1 MLLIV
6 LLLRS
11 LEVFLGQIHL
21 LEFLRPIGIQ
31 SKVLLAYEDAIV
43 LGTRVKKKIF
53 DERARLVTICWA
65 D

>member
-21 LEFLRPIGIQ
+21 LELLRPIGIH
-31 SKVLLAYEDAIV
+31 SKVLLAYEDSII

-53 DERARLVTICWA
+53 DEGARLVTICRA